1 MANQLNLRDPWM
13 IAVWPGMGNVALA
26 AGGYL
31 VEQLSARPVAELP
44 ARDLFEVQ
52 HVEVKAG
59 VARIGRMPRNMYFA
73 WRHPE
78 DTGRDLLIFMGEAQ
92 PQRGGYA
99 FCHRLIEYAQ
109 EQGISRVFTFAAMA
123 TQLHPSED
131 ARVFGVSTQA
141 DQLAEL
147 ETHGV
152 EILSEG
158 QISGLNGVL
167 LAAAAERKL
176 PGVCLLGELPFF
188 TVGVPNPKASMAV
201 LKVFSALSDIHIDFT
216 GIEEQSKQ
224 AEKFHLQL
232 LEKLNEAANQRG
244 EGDEGFT
251 VPEFVKERDE
261 VDEEPQEA
269 KPMKPALDFAGRQR
283 IEAMFERAAA
293 DRSKAFE
300 LKRELDRMGVF
311 SQYENR
317 FLDLFKKGG

>member
-1 MANQLNLRDPWM
+1 MATNPLKLRDPWL

-31 VEQLSARPVAELP
+31 VEQLGARPVAELP

-52 HVEVKAG
+52 HVEVKEG
-59 VARIGRMPRNMYFA
+59 VARIGRMPRNMFFA

-78 DTGRDLLIFMGEAQ
+78 DTGRDLLVFMGEAQ

-123 TQLHPSED
+123 TQLHPTED

-141 DQLAEL
+141 GSLPEL
-147 ETHGV
+147 EKQGV

-167 LAAAAERKL
+167 LAAAAERQL

-188 TVGVPNPKASMAV
+188 AVGVPNPKASMAV
-201 LKVFSALSDIHIDFT
+201 LRVFSALSDIHIDFT
-216 GIEEQSKQ
+216 GIEEQAKQ

-232 LEKLNEAANQRG
+232 LDKLNEAPNQRG
-244 EGDEGFT
+244 EGEAGFT
-251 VPEFVKERDE
+251 VPEFVKQSDDDDDE
-261 VDEEPQEA
+261 PEPS
-269 KPMKPALDFAGRQR
+269 KPALDFAGRQH
-283 IEAMFERAAA
+283 IETLFENAAK
-293 DRSKAFE
+293 DRSKAFD
-300 LKRELDRMGVF
+300 LKRELDRLGVF
-311 SQYENR
+311 AQYEDR